1 MNRRV
6 CVCVYTGN
14 RQMLFM
20 FTVVT
25 DVCVRTLCVTTMG
38 RCVLVGN
45 VSDYSF
51 RLISL
56 NSPIVLVKGEVCN
69 FIRR

>member
-1 MNRRV
+1 
-6 CVCVYTGN
+6 
-14 RQMLFM
+14 MLFM

-38 RCVLVGN
+38 RCVLVGD

-56 NSPIVLVKGEVCN
+56 NSTIVLVKGEVCH